1 MGDLIAPIL
10 TFSENALVFILSLGL
25 MIFIHELGHFAVAK
39 WCDVRVLTFSIGMGR
54 KLLRFQPGETEYAIS
69 AIPFGGY
76 VKMSGETPDDPE
88 GGDGRDFASKGL
100 PARSAIVLAGPA
112 MNIVLAFVV
121 HYFLSLAVGIGGPR
135 DVGIET
141 VQEGSAAFE
150 GGLRVGDRI
159 ARIDGIEIGSPLD
172 VVDAVRATSAGE
184 AIALTIDRGD
194 EELAFRIAPRF
205 DEALGVPLLG
215 IRTQVIQKPIVGLV
229 KRGGIAEAAGL
240 REGDLLT
247 AMADTPIED
256 WLDVQMILTDR
267 IGTEISIAAIRDG
280 EKIQFRM
287 TPVTS
292 SLAPQRPDGT
302 PLADVGMIAEQPM
315 QRVSWIGAVDAA
327 LSATWRDSVYL
338 IESLRQILSFRV
350 SRESVAGPVG
360 IATVIA
366 ESYAYG
372 IDRLFRLVALIS
384 VNLAV
389 INLFPFPVLDG
400 GQLVFFTI
408 EAVLRRPMSDRVMMI
423 TNQIGVVVLLLLFV
437 FLTLNDIDRLIPV
450 SIFGG

>member
-1 MGDLIAPIL
+1 M
-10 TFSENALVFILSLGL
+10 
-25 MIFIHELGHFAVAK
+25 
-39 WCDVRVLTFSIGMGR
+39 
-54 KLLRFQPGETEYAIS
+54 
-69 AIPFGGY
+69 
-76 VKMSGETPDDPE
+76 
-88 GGDGRDFASKGL
+88 
-100 PARSAIVLAGPA
+100 LAGPA

-256 WLDVQMILTDR
+256 WLDVQMILSDR

-338 IESLRQILSFRV
+338 I
-350 SRESVAGPVG
+350 
-360 IATVIA
+360 
-366 ESYAYG
+366 
-372 IDRLFRLVALIS
+372 
-384 VNLAV
+384 
-389 INLFPFPVLDG
+389 
-400 GQLVFFTI
+400 
-408 EAVLRRPMSDRVMMI
+408 
-423 TNQIGVVVLLLLFV
+423 
-437 FLTLNDIDRLIPV
+437 
-450 SIFGG
+450 

>member
-1 MGDLIAPIL
+1 MGDLIAPTL
-10 TFSENALVFILSLGL
+10 SFVENALVFILSLGL

-76 VKMSGETPDDPE
+76 VKMSGETPEDPA

-112 MNIVLAFVV
+112 MNVVLALVV

-135 DVGIET
+135 EIGIET
-141 VQEGSAAFE
+141 VREGSAAFE
-150 GGLRVGDRI
+150 AGLRVGDRI
-159 ARIDGIEIGSPLD
+159 AEIDGVEIGSPLD
-172 VVDAVRATSAGE
+172 VVDAVRATPAGE
-184 AIALTIDRGD
+184 SIVLAIERED
-194 EELAFRIAPRF
+194 EELALRIAPRF
-205 DEALGVPLLG
+205 DEELGVPLLG
-215 IRTQVIQKPIVGLV
+215 IRTQVIQEPIVGQV

-240 REGDLLT
+240 REGDRLT
-247 AMADTPIED
+247 AIAGAPIDD
-256 WLDVQMILTDR
+256 WLGVQMALSDR
-267 IGTEISIAAIRDG
+267 IGSEISIAAIREG
-280 EKIQFRM
+280 ETIEFRIV
-287 TPVTS
+287 PETS
-292 SLAPQRPDGT
+292 NLAPQRPDGS
-302 PLADVGMIAEQPM
+302 PLADVGMIAKQPM
-315 QRVSWIGAVDAA
+315 QPVSWIGAAGAA
-327 LSATWRDSVYL
+327 LAATWRDSVYL
-338 IESLRQILSFRV
+338 FESLRQILSFRV

-423 TNQIGVVVLLLLFV
+423 SNQIGVVVLLLLFV
-437 FLTLNDIDRLIPV
+437 FLTLNDIDRIIPV